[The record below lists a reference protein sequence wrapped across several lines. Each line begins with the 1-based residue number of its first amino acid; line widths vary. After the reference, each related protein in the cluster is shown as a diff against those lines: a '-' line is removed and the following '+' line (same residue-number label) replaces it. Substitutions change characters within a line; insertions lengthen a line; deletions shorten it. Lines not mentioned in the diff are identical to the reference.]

1 MTTSD
6 SGDSRS
12 TTPFDNLANQLGN
25 DNAAAVA
32 AYVAS
37 QLEANGTELAALRE
51 QLVELDQRVGDNTD
65 LRERLTAAAQMLLG
79 ETRNHN
85 GQVRE
90 HQAGE
95 DVSQAEAEESSE
107 RINQVREQV
116 NGVSEELMGRINRL
130 ETISAPREGSERDNR
145 FEDIEAD
152 VTGLRADF
160 DQLSARVSEHEG
172 VIASAFASARAT
184 VGDLNTMRRAALFGL
199 VTFVITFLLY
209 SLVWLLSSMGWQWD
223 NALGVPAI
231 VAGIVVSLVF
241 LRAGDG
247 AVEAVSYAEAAAMVR
262 AENSRADHDDVPV
275 QPVQAQRP
283 TGASAS
289 AGARVAAR

>member
-12 TTPFDNLANQLGN
+12 ITPFDNLANQLGN

-79 ETRNHN
+79 ETRSHN
-85 GQVRE
+85 DQVRE
-90 HQAGE
+90 HQAGA
-95 DVSQAEAEESSE
+95 DVSQSETQQSSE

-116 NGVSEELMGRINRL
+116 DGVSDELMGRINRL
-130 ETISAPREGSERDNR
+130 ETISGPREGSERDNR

-152 VTGLRADF
+152 VTGIRARV
-160 DQLSARVSEHEG
+160 DQLESRASEHEG
-172 VIASAFASARAT
+172 VIASAFASARGT
-184 VGDLNTMRRAALFGL
+184 LHGLNTMRRAALYGL
-199 VTFVITFLLY
+199 VTFVISFGLY
-209 SLVWLLSSMGWQWD
+209 CLVWLLSSMIWEWD
-223 NALGVPAI
+223 NALGVPGI
-231 VAGIVVSLVF
+231 LAGIVVALVF

-247 AVEAVSYAEAAAMVR
+247 AIEATSYAQAAAMVR
-262 AENSRADHDDVPV
+262 AENNRDDHDDVPV
-275 QPVQAQRP
+275 QPVQEQRP
-283 TGASAS
+283 TEASAS
-289 AGARVAAR
+289 AGARVATR